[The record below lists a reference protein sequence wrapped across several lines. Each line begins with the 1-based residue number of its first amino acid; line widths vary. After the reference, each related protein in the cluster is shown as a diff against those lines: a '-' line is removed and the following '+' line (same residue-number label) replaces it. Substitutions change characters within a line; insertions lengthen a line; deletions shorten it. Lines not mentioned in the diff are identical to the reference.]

1 MTQHYIHNVK
11 PSLTHSWGFG
21 VLRCITYVAVV
32 ALLACL
38 FGCGTAPLK
47 ADPLPTVVKVPVV
60 TPCLDKLLDKPALM
74 TDAQLLD
81 GSDYQVVV
89 NLRLDRDQRRVYE
102 AQLEAVEQACLKSV
116 EK

>member
-1 MTQHYIHNVK
+1 MKLLGTILFLVVVVI
-11 PSLTHSWGFG
+11 
-21 VLRCITYVAVV
+21 VLG
-32 ALLACL
+32 
-38 FGCGTAPLK
+38 GCGAAPLH

-102 AQLEAVEQACLKSV
+102 AQLEAVELACLKSV
-116 EK
+116 ERTK